1 MREPMEMEKRIQ
13 LVETGGL
20 REIRKTGGGTCKV
33 EDKDSYT
40 KSRYNDLPVVRRG
53 AQLILTHIFVF
64 HEPFCDGSTSISS
77 VQNLAAVSGT
87 MFWKNKSWSS
97 VWLQHSN
104 GTIQCG
110 ALDPRQVRFEILYSS
125 QRNA

>member
-13 LVETGGL
+13 LVGTGGL

-53 AQLILTHIFVF
+53 AHVDID
-64 HEPFCDGSTSISS
+64 PYFCFS
-77 VQNLAAVSGT
+77 
-87 MFWKNKSWSS
+87 
-97 VWLQHSN
+97 
-104 GTIQCG
+104 
-110 ALDPRQVRFEILYSS
+110 
-125 QRNA
+125 